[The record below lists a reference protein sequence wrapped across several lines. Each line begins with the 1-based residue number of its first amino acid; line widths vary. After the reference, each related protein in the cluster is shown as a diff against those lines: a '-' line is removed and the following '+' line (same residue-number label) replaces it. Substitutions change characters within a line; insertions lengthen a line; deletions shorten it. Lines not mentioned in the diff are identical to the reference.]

1 MNDSNDL
8 LPQSSTMDI
17 PPADMISRWRLK
29 DGTEVLI
36 RPLAPEDAELEQR
49 FVRQLS
55 AQTRYFR
62 FMSSLRELSPSL
74 LTKLTHM
81 DSERELALIATI
93 ERPVENNEPNS
104 ERIEVEIGVCRYAAE
119 PDGSSCEFAIVI
131 ADAWQ
136 GAGLGR
142 YLMTRLIEAARSR
155 GFKTMRGVFLSS
167 NERMLRFVR
176 SLGFTLRMDPADAT
190 LRHGELDLGP

>member
-1 MNDSNDL
+1 MDDSNDLL

-17 PPADMISRWRLK
+17 PHPADMISRWRLQ

-74 LTKLTHM
+74 LTRLTQM

-93 ERPVENNEPNS
+93 ERPVEGDEQDDKQGS

-119 PDGSSCEFAIVI
+119 PGGSSCEFAIVI

-136 GAGLGR
+136 GVGLGR
-142 YLMTRLIEAARSR
+142 YLMARLIEAARSR
-155 GFKTMRGVFLSS
+155 GFKTMKGVFLSS

-176 SLGFTLRMDPADAT
+176 SLGFTLRTDPADAT
-190 LRHGELDLGP
+190 LRHG